1 MVGGLLSPIRRENTT
16 GYAEIRQV
24 IALSKVGKVAGCMVT
39 EGVIRR
45 KANARLIRN
54 NIVIY
59 DGKLVALKIFKD
71 DVKEVKA
78 GFECGIS
85 FEKFSDFKE
94 NYKLEIYEFV
104 EEENKKYD

>member
-1 MVGGLLSPIRRENTT
+1 MYDRRKTLIHCNHNYNSSINPEEFDSIAKNIIDDVKAMVGGLLSPIRRENTT

-54 NIVIY
+54 DIVIY
-59 DGKLVALKIFKD
+59 DGKLGALKRF
-71 DVKEVKA
+71 
-78 GFECGIS
+78 
-85 FEKFSDFKE
+85 
-94 NYKLEIYEFV
+94 
-104 EEENKKYD
+104 